1 MLILLLK
8 SNHFKIELMLPLL
21 VKTMFNKE
29 FKLKLNKEM
38 IEEVNVKKL
47 HMIINKEELQEI
59 LIDKPSV
66 I

>member
-1 MLILLLK
+1 
-8 SNHFKIELMLPLL
+8 MLPLL